1 MIIGVPKEIKSGEH
15 RVAMVPAGARA
26 LVEQGHKVL
35 VQRSAGEGCGI
46 SDGDYIQA
54 GAEIRESASG
64 IFNEAEMIVKVKEP
78 LPQEY
83 DLLNEDQVLF
93 TYLHLAPAL
102 ELTQALLRRKMIAIA
117 YETIQL
123 EDGSLP
129 LLTPMSEVAGKMSI
143 LVGAC
148 YLRKENGGSGVLLG
162 GVPGTEAGKVVIIGA
177 GAVGTN
183 AARVASGIGAN
194 VTILDIDLNRLRY
207 LKDIFG
213 NNITALVSNSSNI
226 ESAVINADLVVG
238 AVLIPGARAPCLVT
252 RDMISKMRKGSVVV
266 DVAVDQGGCIE
277 TTVPTSFD
285 NPTYIVDGVIHYCV
299 ANMPAAVART
309 STFALTNVTFP
320 YALKIA
326 NLGYKE
332 ALRSDNSLGRGLNVF
347 KGKVTNKPVAD
358 SLGLEYAPPE
368 ALLASPVKRL
378 PYQL

>member
-1 MIIGVPKEIKSGEH
+1 MVIGVPREIKSGEY

-35 VQRSAGEGCGI
+35 VQKLAGEGIGI
-46 SDGDYIQA
+46 SDEEYLQV
-54 GAEIRESASG
+54 GAEIRESASD

-83 DLLNEDQVLF
+83 DLLHEDQVLF

-102 ELTQALLRRKMIAIA
+102 ELTQALLRRKIIAIA

-129 LLTPMSEVAGKMSI
+129 LLTPMSEVAGKLSI
-143 LVGAC
+143 LVGAY
-148 YLRKENGGSGVLLG
+148 YLQKENGGSGVLLG
-162 GVPGTEAGKVVIIGA
+162 GVPGTEAGRVVIIGA
-177 GAVGTN
+177 GTVGIN
-183 AARVASGIGAN
+183 AASVASGIGAN
-194 VTILDIDLNRLRY
+194 VTILDIDVNRLRY

-213 NNITALVSNSSNI
+213 NNITALMSNSSNI
-226 ESAVINADLVVG
+226 EPAVTNADLVVG
-238 AVLIPGARAPCLVT
+238 AVLIPGARTPCLVT

-266 DVAVDQGGCIE
+266 DVAVDQGGCFE

-285 NPTYIVDGVIHYCV
+285 NPTFVVDGVIHYCV

-326 NLGYKE
+326 NSGYKE
-332 ALRSDNSLGRGLNVF
+332 ALRSDISLGKGLNVC

-358 SLGLEYAPPE
+358 SLGLEYTPFE
-368 ALLASPVKRL
+368 ALS
-378 PYQL
+378 